1 MPNCPCELRETITP
15 GDVETVRRLVRSS
28 GFFNAVEVL
37 VAVELVR
44 ERLAHGEEESGY
56 RFLFADSR
64 GRTAGYACY
73 GPCERQPGWFD
84 LYWLVVEDR
93 LRGRGVGGMLL
104 DAVALRARAEA
115 ARGLIVETSGTD
127 LYAPSRGFYE
137 AHGFRVERVV
147 RDHYSLGDD
156 MVVYHLPLAP
166 GGAPATDAPPGAGG
180 ASARP

>member
-1 MPNCPCELRETITP
+1 MSSCPCELRETVSAK
-15 GDVETVRRLVRSS
+15 DVGTVRRLVRSS
-28 GFFNAVEVL
+28 GFFSAVEVL

-44 ERLAHGEEESGY
+44 ERLAHGEESGY
-56 RFLFADSR
+56 RFLFAESR
-64 GRTAGYACY
+64 GRTVGYACY
-73 GPCERQPGWFD
+73 GPCDRMPGWFD

-104 DAVALRARAEA
+104 ESVVRRTRAEA
-115 ARGLIVETSGTD
+115 GLGLVVETSGTD

-137 AHGFRVERVV
+137 AHGFCVERVV

-166 GGAPATDAPPGAGG
+166 GVARGTDGAPRAR
-180 ASARP
+180 SAMARH